1 MSNKT
6 ILEWARAAKRANEAS
21 GEEVIRDELLIRAA
35 TSWMLMKDSLGF
47 LESVLPS
54 DSLART
60 LCILHIASAFHDVEP
75 STPQRA
81 ALFSSKIDEVV

>member
-1 MSNKT
+1 MSNKTT

-47 LESVLPS
+47 LESVLPR
-54 DSLART
+54 DSRARDR
-60 LCILHIASAFHDVEP
+60 HDRHKQQP
-75 STPQRA
+75 SQNHRNGQ
-81 ALFSSKIDEVV
+81 